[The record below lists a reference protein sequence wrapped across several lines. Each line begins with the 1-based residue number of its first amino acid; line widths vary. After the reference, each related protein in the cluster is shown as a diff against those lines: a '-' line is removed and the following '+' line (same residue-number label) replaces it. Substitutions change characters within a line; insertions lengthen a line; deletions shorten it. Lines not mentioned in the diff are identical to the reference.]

1 MSKPERFVM
10 ALVFGSVVPIGLF
23 EAGWWI
29 SVLVFHADTIW
40 AGALTGLVLG
50 ILIDL
55 LFLRKWLANVYV
67 IPYVITILVYLFYMI
82 GLLGFFMGFPV
93 FNIFAGIMAGAYQGR
108 KMFHFKAGTEE
119 AEYRINK
126 TCWLTMI
133 GMAATCIGT
142 TLVAFKDVE
151 DTAGN
156 LEGMFGLS
164 FEVTPLMILAITVIG
179 GLILIISQFWL
190 TKKAAMIAYRLK

>member
-1 MSKPERFVM
+1 MSKLERFVM
-10 ALVFGSVVPIGLF
+10 VIVFGSVVPIGLF

-29 SVLVFHADTIW
+29 SVLVFKADTIW
-40 AGALTGLVLG
+40 VGALIGLVLG

-55 LFLRKWLANVYV
+55 LFLRKWLSNVYV
-67 IPYVITILVYLFYMI
+67 IPYGITILVYLFYMV

-93 FNIFAGIMAGAYQGR
+93 FNIFAGIMAGVYQGR
-108 KMFHFKAGTEE
+108 KMYHFKAGMEE
-119 AEYRINK
+119 TEYRVNK

-142 TLVAFKDVE
+142 TLMVFKDVE

-156 LEGMFGLS
+156 LEGMFHLS
-164 FEVTPLMILAITVIG
+164 FEVTPLMILAVTVAG
-179 GLILIISQFWL
+179 GMLLIISQFWL
-190 TKKAAMIAYRLK
+190 TKKAAMIAYKLK